1 MKNSLLYEQDF
12 SEWALQNAA
21 LLRAGKLH
29 EIDIENI
36 AEELESL
43 GKQDK
48 RALMSRAI
56 LLLMHL
62 LKWRFQPERRSRSWE
77 LTIKEQRK
85 QILRLCKDSPSLKK
99 WLSEQSL
106 EEIYLDALEDAI
118 DETGLEES
126 VFPKSCPYVLEQ
138 ILDKAYYPEIV

>member
-1 MKNSLLYEQDF
+1 MKNNNLYEQDF
-12 SEWALQNAA
+12 SEWALHNAE

-29 EIDIENI
+29 EIDIANI

-62 LKWRFQPERRSRSWE
+62 LKWQFQAERRSTSWE
-77 LTIKEQRK
+77 LTLKEQRK

-106 EEIYLDALEDAI
+106 EDIYLDALEDAI
-118 DETGLEES
+118 DETGLDEKI
-126 VFPKSCPYVLEQ
+126 FPKNCPYSLEQ
-138 ILDKAYYPEIV
+138 ILDKAYYPE